1 MLPHSVPSGLAVRS
15 RRRTGRTCFLAVAAL
30 GALSGPV
37 ILAGHAVRDD
47 EPPIAS
53 PSRTLHPAPARN
65 TAAVVVP
72 ERQDGALDPTPSLKP
87 ETLAFARNVPLE
99 AAFRL
104 PSVRPE
110 ADPAPPLPSAQKE
123 LAQPLPSP
131 PTLEAT
137 RSLPMVPLPVPRPPE
152 FRLPKASEPPQVA
165 SRPVSRRSRIAAL
178 PSAPADDRSFFEK
191 LFGVRRA
198 PGPALG
204 YAALDGGVASVAP
217 STRLGPAPNPD
228 AGVATAVYD
237 ISARVVYMP
246 DGTRLEAHS
255 GLGDKIDD
263 PQYVHVR
270 MRGATPPG
278 TYDLTERERLFH
290 GVRALRLNPIGGSAA
305 IYGRAGLLAHTYMLG
320 PNGDSNGCVSFK
332 DYDKFLQ
339 AFLRGDVKRLVV
351 VTGRGQDS
359 LPRIVNNRTGS
370 PQRSSLRASDS

>member
-1 MLPHSVPSGLAVRS
+1 MLPHPVPSGLAVRS

-37 ILAGHAVRDD
+37 VFTGLAVRDD

-53 PSRTLHPAPARN
+53 PSRTLQQAPGRN
-65 TAAVVVP
+65 TAAVIAP
-72 ERQDGALDPTPSLKP
+72 ERDDGLLHPTPSSKP
-87 ETLAFARNVPLE
+87 ETLVFARNVPLE
-99 AAFRL
+99 AAFRP
-104 PSVRPE
+104 PSVRSE
-110 ADPAPPLPSAQKE
+110 ADLVAPMPSAQEE
-123 LAQPLPSP
+123 LAPRPSP
-131 PTLEAT
+131 PTLEPT
-137 RSLPMVPLPVPRPPE
+137 KSLQVVPLPVPRPPE
-152 FRLPKASEPPQVA
+152 FRLPKASEAPRVA
-165 SRPVSRRSRIAAL
+165 TGPAFRRSRSAAL
-178 PSAPADDRSFFEK
+178 PTAPADDRSFFEK
-191 LFGVRRA
+191 LFGVRRS

-217 STRLGPAPNPD
+217 TTRLLPAPTPD
-228 AGVATAVYD
+228 TGLATVVYD

-263 PQYVHVR
+263 PRYVHVR

-278 TYDLTERERLFH
+278 TYHLAERERLFH
-290 GVRALRLNPIGGSAA
+290 GVRALRLNPVGGSAA

-339 AFLRGDVKRLVV
+339 AYLRGDVKRLVV
-351 VTGRGQDS
+351 VTGRGQDA
-359 LPRIVNNRTGS
+359 LPRIVNRTGT
-370 PQRSSLRASDS
+370 PQRSALRASDS